1 MSNVIQIKHGAS
13 VPGDGVLAPYELGY
27 ADDGGLYIGVPS
39 GDSTI
44 SKKINGENQFE
55 NVLYFDEKD
64 GIGYNY
70 GRVHMNSCDFSLENY
85 TCVEEGDNTLETF
98 HITRD
103 EKSLIPMIK
112 DAMEYGNIEMLV
124 SPWSPPAYMKTTG
137 KMNEGGKLKEE
148 YFEEI

>member
-13 VPGDGVLAPYELGY
+13 APGDGVLAPYELGY

-64 GIGYNY
+64 KL
-70 GRVHMNSCDFSLENY
+70 VVKTSTD
-85 TCVEEGDNTLETF
+85 TLEFLDVQPAQTSNPGF
-98 HITRD
+98 IMGLRKVDTGVY
-103 EKSLIPMIK
+103 KM
-112 DAMEYGNIEMLV
+112 YGV
-124 SPWSPPAYMKTTG
+124 T
-137 KMNEGGKLKEE
+137 KEDFKE
-148 YFEEI
+148 WLGI